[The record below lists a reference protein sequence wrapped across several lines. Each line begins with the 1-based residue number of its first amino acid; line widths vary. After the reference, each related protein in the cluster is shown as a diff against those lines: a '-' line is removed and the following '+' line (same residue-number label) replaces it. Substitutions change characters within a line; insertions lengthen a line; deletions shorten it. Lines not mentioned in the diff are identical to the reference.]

1 MVTINRLDL
10 EKGMVKVGQ
19 IWSNLIGVPKTTR
32 LGEIYFQISIIEIE
46 EYSDIL
52 VLVKFKTNWMVR
64 LREHSHTSTQYMSIT
79 HHT

>member
-1 MVTINRLDL
+1 MVTVNRLDL
-10 EKGMVKVGQ
+10 EKGMVKVDQ
-19 IWSNLIGVPKTTR
+19 IRSNLIGVPKTTR

-46 EYSDIL
+46 EYGDIL

-64 LREHSHTSTQYMSIT
+64 LREHSHTSTQYMSIM